1 MMMWHLYCMNSGM
14 FKPSVKTSTPA
25 QALMQIL
32 CLTVFWLC
40 VSFMLHSA
48 YASANTTANTTAN
61 TSAPAKSNPAADAMG
76 LQVRQWMS
84 QTHGVNVKDIVIAP
98 LDDRL
103 KVQGCQKPLNVDHPF
118 ASKETV
124 RVRCAEPVWQL
135 YLQVAMPTARST
147 APLAGM
153 PAGAP
158 NSGAL
163 PSAATSPSLANPPR
177 TIVVAKR
184 LLQRGVILQPDM
196 LEEVQASPGNADT
209 QLLNTVRDAQLAELT
224 RDIPA
229 GQALRVSDI
238 RRAVLVKQGQT
249 VMLSIGNK
257 SDFEISIRM
266 EAMQDGRLGDQVK
279 LRNPESGR
287 QVSGIVTGP
296 NAAKGL

>member
-1 MMMWHLYCMNSGM
+1 M

-25 QALMQIL
+25 QGLMQIL
-32 CLTVFWLC
+32 CLTVFWLLATALPLGA
-40 VSFMLHSA
+40 FAQANSA
-48 YASANTTANTTAN
+48 AES
-61 TSAPAKSNPAADAMG
+61 MG

-84 QTHGVNVKDIVIAP
+84 QTHGVKAQDIVIAP

-103 KVQGCQKPLNVDHPF
+103 KVQACQKSLNVDHPF
-118 ASKETV
+118 VSKETV

-135 YLQVAMPTARST
+135 YLQVSLPASRAS
-147 APLAGM
+147 APPVVASAGVM
-153 PAGAP
+153 NP
-158 NSGAL
+158 
-163 PSAATSPSLANPPR
+163 AATSNPAPLQNANTPPNATK

-184 LLQRGVILQPDM
+184 LLQRGVILLPDM

-209 QLLNTVRDAQLAELT
+209 MLLNTVKDAQNAELT

-238 RRAVLVKQGQT
+238 RRAIMVKQGQT

-257 SDFEISIRM
+257 NEFQISIRM

-279 LRNPESGR
+279 LKNPESGR
-287 QVSGIVTGP
+287 QVSGLVTGP
-296 NAAKGL
+296 NTAKGL

>member
-1 MMMWHLYCMNSGM
+1 M

-25 QALMQIL
+25 QGLMQIL
-32 CLTVFWLC
+32 CLTVFWLLAMALP
-40 VSFMLHSA
+40 FGAIAQANSA
-48 YASANTTANTTAN
+48 AES
-61 TSAPAKSNPAADAMG
+61 MG

-84 QTHGVNVKDIVIAP
+84 QTHGVKAQDIVIAP

-103 KVQGCQKPLNVDHPF
+103 KVQACQKSLNVDNPF

-124 RVRCAEPVWQL
+124 RVRCSEPVWQL
-135 YLQVAMPTARST
+135 YLQVSMPASRASAPPVVASAGVLNPVPTSNP
-147 APLAGM
+147 APLQNTNT
-153 PAGAP
+153 PP
-158 NSGAL
+158 NV
-163 PSAATSPSLANPPR
+163 TK

-196 LEEVQASPGNADT
+196 LDEVQASPVNADT
-209 QLLNTVRDAQLAELT
+209 MLLNTVKDAQNAELT

-238 RRAVLVKQGQT
+238 RRAIMVKQGQT

-257 SDFEISIRM
+257 NEFQISIRM

-279 LRNPESGR
+279 LKNPESGR
-287 QVSGIVTGP
+287 QVSGVVTGP
-296 NAAKGL
+296 NTAKGL

>member
-1 MMMWHLYCMNSGM
+1 MNSGM

-25 QALMQIL
+25 QSLMQIL

-40 VSFMLHSA
+40 ALAVPLGAIAQSNSA
-48 YASANTTANTTAN
+48 AES
-61 TSAPAKSNPAADAMG
+61 MG

-84 QTHGVNVKDIVIAP
+84 QTHGVKAQDVVIAP

-103 KVQGCQKPLNVDHPF
+103 KIQGCQKSLMVDNPF

-124 RVRCAEPVWQL
+124 RVRCPEPIWQL
-135 YLQVAMPTARST
+135 YLQVSMPTVRANVPPVIGSAGVQNT
-147 APLAGM
+147 VVPL
-153 PAGAP
+153 
-158 NSGAL
+158 N
-163 PSAATSPSLANPPR
+163 SAASPNTSNQPNATR

-184 LLQRGVILQPDM
+184 LLQRGVNLQPDM
-196 LEEVQASPGNADT
+196 LEEVQASQGNVDT
-209 QLLNTVRDAQLAELT
+209 MLLNTLKDALQAEVT

-257 SDFEISIRM
+257 SEFQISIRM
-266 EAMQDGRLGDQVK
+266 EAVQDGRLGEQVK
-279 LRNPESGR
+279 LKNPETGK
-287 QVSGIVTGP
+287 QVSGVVTGP